1 MRRRDLVT
9 LIGGTA
15 LVWPL
20 AAAAQQPSMPVIG
33 FLNSRSPGDTA
44 HLLAGFRKGLAEN
57 GYVEGQTVAIEYR
70 WAMGQY
76 ERLPALATELV
87 RQNVAVLVAT
97 GGEPVGVAAK
107 AATSTI
113 PIVFVVSGDP
123 AKLGL
128 AASLSHPGGNSTGVA
143 IFTSDIGTKR
153 LGLLRE
159 LVPQAAKIGFLSNPA
174 FPTAETQLNDVE
186 DGARRLGVAIEVY
199 RASTEAEID
208 SAFNTISQQRP
219 GGLIVA
225 ADPFFDTRRVQLVI
239 LAARH
244 AVPAMYQLREYVAA
258 GGLISYG
265 IDLPDVYRQM
275 GSYAGKILKGI
286 KPADLPVVRPTRFE
300 LVINLQ
306 TAKTLGLT
314 VPQSILGIAEEVI
327 E

>member
-1 MRRRDLVT
+1 M
-9 LIGGTA
+9 
-15 LVWPL
+15 
-20 AAAAQQPSMPVIG
+20 
-33 FLNSRSPGDTA
+33 
-44 HLLAGFRKGLAEN
+44 AGFRKGLAEN

-76 ERLPALATELV
+76 ERLPALAAELV

-123 AKLGL
+123 ANLGL
-128 AASLSHPGGNSTGVA
+128 AASFPHPGGNSTGVA

-153 LGLLRE
+153 LGLLHE

-174 FPTAETQLNDVE
+174 FPTAETQLIDVQ

-199 RASTEAEID
+199 RASTETEID

-219 GGLIVA
+219 AGLIVA
-225 ADPFFDTRRVQLVI
+225 ADPFFDTRRVQLVL

-244 AVPAMYQLREYVAA
+244 AVPAMYHLREYPAA

-275 GSYAGKILKGI
+275 GSYAGKILKGA
-286 KPADLPVVRPTRFE
+286 KPADLPVVQPTRFE

-306 TAKTLGLT
+306 SAKTLGLT